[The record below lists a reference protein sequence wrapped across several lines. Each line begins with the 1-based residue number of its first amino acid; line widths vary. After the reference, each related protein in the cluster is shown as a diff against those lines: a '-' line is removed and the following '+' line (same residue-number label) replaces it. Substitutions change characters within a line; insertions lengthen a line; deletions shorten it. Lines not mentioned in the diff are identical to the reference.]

1 MQTVQVRGA
10 DGSQRRLALV
20 RREGNVAYVC
30 PLDRVQDV
38 MAGNEEPVVGFPS
51 EDVTDEPERREA

>member
-10 DGSQRRLALV
+10 DGSQRLLALV

-30 PLDRVQDV
+30 PIDKVAEV
-38 MAGNEEPVVGFPS
+38 MAGNEEPVVGFPAKDVS
-51 EDVTDEPERREA
+51 EGGNA

>member
-10 DGSQRRLALV
+10 DGSQRLLALV
-20 RREGNVAYVC
+20 RREGSVAYVC
-30 PLDRVQDV
+30 PLDRFEEV

-51 EDVTDEPERREA
+51 EDVTEGSERPK